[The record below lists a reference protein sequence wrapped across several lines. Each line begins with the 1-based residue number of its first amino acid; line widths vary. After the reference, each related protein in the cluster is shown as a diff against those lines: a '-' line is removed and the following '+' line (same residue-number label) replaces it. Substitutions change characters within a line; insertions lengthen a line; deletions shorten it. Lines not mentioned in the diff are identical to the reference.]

1 MPASKKKAPVVAE
14 GAELP
19 PSVFAEL
26 ERRVNQVNHHQRR
39 RQQQHYHHQH
49 HHQYTTLSL
58 ASQSRAAPYINVLTC
73 DAFAVSIRRSKVAGG
88 RRARGE

>member
-26 ERRVNQVNHHQRR
+26 ERRVNQVNHHRPSIS
-39 RQQQHYHHQH
+39 
-49 HHQYTTLSL
+49 TFDIIITSATSCE
-58 ASQSRAAPYINVLTC
+58 ASRCSASGCLIIKISDL
-73 DAFAVSIRRSKVAGG
+73 
-88 RRARGE
+88 